1 MGSWLHA
8 IDKTRGGLEL
18 LQQRLA
24 VLIRTLRHRYLS
36 VRTAAIGAQVQSI
49 LAASNKGEALPFVAA
64 PAGLGDALAKAIKE
78 ANGELRCLYPMHAV
92 KVGERETDLG
102 YGAGMT
108 REHVLELSRQDVE
121 DVAADG
127 REAAALL
134 RALVLQGLD
143 SALEHIRGCSFSQK
157 DVQYVEAQME
167 VVKQGLADVSW
178 VSLDISVSC
187 LISEINDV
195 AARRC
200 VQ

>member
-8 IDKTRGGLEL
+8 IDKTRGGLDV

-24 VLIRTLRHRYLS
+24 VLIRTLRHRYLG

-78 ANGELRCLYPMHAV
+78 ASGELRCLYPMHAV
-92 KVGERETDLG
+92 KVERETDLG
-102 YGAGMT
+102 YGAGM
-108 REHVLELSRQDVE
+108 RASHVLELSRQDVE
-121 DVAADG
+121 EVAVDG

-134 RALVLQGLD
+134 RALVLQGLN

-187 LISEINDV
+187 LISEINDE

>member
-8 IDKTRGGLEL
+8 IDKTRGGLEV

-24 VLIRTLRHRYLS
+24 VLIRTLRHRYLG
-36 VRTAAIGAQVQSI
+36 VRTAAIGAQVHSI

-92 KVGERETDLG
+92 KVERETDLG
-102 YGAGMT
+102 YGAGM
-108 REHVLELSRQDVE
+108 RASHVLELSRQDVE
-121 DVAADG
+121 EVAVDG

-134 RALVLQGLD
+134 RALVLQGLN

-178 VSLDISVSC
+178 VSFDISVSC
-187 LISEINDV
+187 LIYEINDV
-195 AARRC
+195 AASRC
-200 VQ
+200 VK